1 MNLDTPSGE
10 KRHDTRYN
18 ASWRAALVIGGKFTY
33 EGRLRDISASGAAI
47 LIQSNVNVGISL
59 ELHMLLPTMHQGHE
73 QKVIIVHGKT
83 CNSTFDSK
91 HYCFRVGINFDKF
104 LVPTDR
110 EYLTS
115 RLESHHRVV
124 AESRYGP

>member
-1 MNLDTPSGE
+1 MNLDTSSGE

-18 ASWRAALVIGGKFTY
+18 ASWRAALVIGDQLTY
-33 EGRLRDISASGAAI
+33 EGRLKDISASGAAI
-47 LIQSNVNVGISL
+47 LIESNVNVGVSV
-59 ELHMLLPTMHQGHE
+59 ELHMLLPVTHQGYE

-91 HYCFRVGINFDKF
+91 HYCFRVGINFDRF

-110 EYLTS
+110 EFLTI
-115 RLESHHRVV
+115 RLETHHRVV